1 MSIIVAIT
9 GASGTMYGV
18 RALEM
23 LADQGV
29 ETHLVMS
36 KSAALTLRLE
46 SDRTADQVR
55 ALATH
60 VHSPGDIGATISSG
74 SFKTSGMIVAPCS
87 IKTLSGIV
95 NSYEDN
101 LIVRAAGVNLK
112 ERRPLV
118 LMVRET
124 PLHLGQLRLMVAAAE
139 IGATVFPPVP
149 ALYTRPRT
157 IEELIDQSVA
167 RVLDQFGF
175 EVPLHRWEGTAA
187 ATGGSPD
194 GSGPAVTRG

>member
-1 MSIIVAIT
+1 MRIVVAIT
-9 GASGTMYGV
+9 GASGVMYGV
-18 RALEM
+18 RALEL
-23 LADQGV
+23 LAAQGV

-46 SDRTADQVR
+46 SDRTPEDVR
-55 ALATH
+55 AIASH

-74 SFKTSGMIVAPCS
+74 SFRTEGMIVAPCS

-95 NSYEDN
+95 HSYEDN

-149 ALYTRPRT
+149 ALYTKPRT
-157 IEELIDQSVA
+157 IEDLIDQSVA
-167 RVLDQFGF
+167 RVLDQFGLDA
-175 EVPLHRWEGTAA
+175 PLHRWEGTAA
-187 ATGGSPD
+187 AAGDAAGP
-194 GSGPAVTRG
+194 GGPAGEG